1 MNGGGPV
8 GAPSVRRL
16 RLHLAHGV
24 SEHPEG
30 AVQLHVLIDAGH
42 GAGGHRAPARRA
54 PAQSALREVFLHLC
68 GDAAYVEQPSF
79 AGMRSTWMPDS
90 LNINFG

>member
-1 MNGGGPV
+1 MTSGRSLTACSNV
-8 GAPSVRRL
+8 TYNVTA
-16 RLHLAHGV
+16 
-24 SEHPEG
+24 
-30 AVQLHVLIDAGH
+30 
-42 GAGGHRAPARRA
+42 
-54 PAQSALREVFLHLC
+54 LC